1 MLKVIVAVAL
11 VLAFLAPAWTAFAA
25 DEGNGGDHVT
35 FTADDT
41 VQLEP
46 AAPAT
51 VAGTDQPNL
60 GPYHELRL
68 DNMGQ

>member
-1 MLKVIVAVAL
+1 MLKLFVPMAWG
-11 VLAFLAPAWTAFAA
+11 LAFLTQALTAFA
-25 DEGNGGDHVT
+25 DPVNGGDHVT

-41 VQLEP
+41 VQVEP
-46 AAPAT
+46 ATPGT
-51 VAGTDQPNL
+51 VAGPDQPNL